1 MKFALAAGVLILV
14 ATGVGPAAAAPN
26 PAPEISSAATKTKPA
41 KRAKPKQRRQTQ
53 PVPAPRAGPFGWR
66 PADPSFD
73 QQGRPYRPP
82 PGLACPIDLGY
93 GRWASCNDDF

>member
-1 MKFALAAGVLILV
+1 MAAGPV
-14 ATGVGPAAAAPN
+14 AAAAPN
-26 PAPEISSAATKTKPA
+26 PAPEISSAATK
-41 KRAKPKQRRQTQ
+41 AKPVKSAKPTKSKQRRQAQ
-53 PVPAPRAGPFGWR
+53 PVRAPRAAPFGWR